1 MPDFAELKRRSRQAL
16 HAAMSIPAY
25 YFSSPDA
32 EPLQVRVRTHIKNPQ
47 MQGDLKGTN
56 LNYAEMTEA
65 PTKLIL
71 DTREVPDPQR
81 GSIFV
86 LSPSEGYI
94 VDHADP
100 AYRETVTV
108 EVSVL
113 SAQELEGLPYPGS

>member
-16 HAAMSIPAY
+16 HAALSFRAY

-32 EPLQVRVRTHIKNPQ
+32 EPLEVHVRTHVKNPQ

-56 LNYAEMTEA
+56 LSYAEMTEA
-65 PTKLIL
+65 PTRLVL
-71 DTREVPDPQR
+71 DTREVSDPQR

-94 VDHADP
+94 VDHAEP
-100 AYRETVTV
+100 AYRETITV
-108 EVSVL
+108 QVSPL
-113 SAQELEGLPYPGS
+113 SAQELDGLPYPGS